1 MNIQTKYAVRQCAEC
16 GTTYTPQSSRS
27 KYCAGCVMKVRR
39 RQTAERAR
47 QYRARIKEAGQSWQ
61 KETTS

>member
-27 KYCAGCVMKVRR
+27 KYLAGFVMNVRI
-39 RQTAERAR
+39 RQTAEQAR

>member
-47 QYRARIKEAGQSWQ
+47 IKEAGQSWQ